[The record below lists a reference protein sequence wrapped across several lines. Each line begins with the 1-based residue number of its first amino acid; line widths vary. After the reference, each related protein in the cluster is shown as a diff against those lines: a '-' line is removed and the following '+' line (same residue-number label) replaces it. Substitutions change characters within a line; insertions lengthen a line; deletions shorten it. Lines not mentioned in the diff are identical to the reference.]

1 MSFKTL
7 LENKKVVTKSVD
19 FAGEKVEIRKLS
31 SGEVLE
37 IQTLGRDISKATEGA
52 DEVDVEDA
60 SRKGIVT
67 LVKIIKMGAIGADEV
82 SDDDFLNFPFDDVQ
96 KLSDAILEYSGVN
109 KKGK

>member
-37 IQTLGRDISKATEGA
+37 IQTLGRDINKVTEGS
-52 DEVDVEDA
+52 DEVDVEEVDQA
-60 SRKGIVT
+60 LDIYDKTGIEYNVYLMPVGGT
-67 LVKIIKMGAIGADEV
+67 IEV
-82 SDDDFLNFPFDDVQ
+82 S
-96 KLSDAILEYSGVN
+96 
-109 KKGK
+109 